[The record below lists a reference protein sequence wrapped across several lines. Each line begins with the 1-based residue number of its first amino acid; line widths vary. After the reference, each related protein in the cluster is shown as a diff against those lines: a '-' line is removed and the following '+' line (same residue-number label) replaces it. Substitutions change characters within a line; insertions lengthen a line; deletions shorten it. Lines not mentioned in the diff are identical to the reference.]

1 MLHYIIYR
9 HLSDYRLFHKLW
21 GYVDEMKHEVSM
33 QYENLRNFATLQNV
47 KLNSSRVL
55 LNASIPE
62 IRSFLEKWQDFKT
75 NLLKYINR

>member
-1 MLHYIIYR
+1 
-9 HLSDYRLFHKLW
+9 
-21 GYVDEMKHEVSM
+21 MKHEVSM

-47 KLNSSRVL
+47 KFNSSRVL

>member
-1 MLHYIIYR
+1 
-9 HLSDYRLFHKLW
+9 
-21 GYVDEMKHEVSM
+21 MKHEVSM

-47 KLNSSRVL
+47 KFNLSRVL
-55 LNASIPE
+55 LNASILE